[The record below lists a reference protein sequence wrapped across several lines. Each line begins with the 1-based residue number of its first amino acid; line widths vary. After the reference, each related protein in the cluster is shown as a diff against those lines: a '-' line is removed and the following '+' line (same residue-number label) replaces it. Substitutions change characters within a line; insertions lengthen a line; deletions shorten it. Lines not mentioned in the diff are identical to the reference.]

1 MTVHEAARHAR
12 TSAYESS
19 GTDELPAPRPL
30 LARWV
35 PGLRP
40 GDAILPPSESATTRR
55 LVNSA
60 RHSIPDDIARDDVVY
75 LATNREVAK
84 GMRRTTRT
92 ETLYEVQ
99 PDAEIEPDP
108 DCRVDG
114 LSWRCA
120 RATVLRVVDPVVLL
134 RERPMHW
141 LNVVARGGVK

>member
-1 MTVHEAARHAR
+1 M
-12 TSAYESS
+12 SY
-19 GTDELPAPRPL
+19 PRPV
-30 LARWV
+30 RYWHGGV

-92 ETLYEVQ
+92 ERSMKSSQTPRSSLTLTAGWTGCPGVAHAR
-99 PDAEIEPDP
+99 PCSA
-108 DCRVDG
+108 
-114 LSWRCA
+114 SWTR
-120 RATVLRVVDPVVLL
+120 
-134 RERPMHW
+134 
-141 LNVVARGGVK
+141 

>member
-1 MTVHEAARHAR
+1 M
-12 TSAYESS
+12 S
-19 GTDELPAPRPL
+19 DPRPV
-30 LARWV
+30 RYWHGGV

-60 RHSIPDDIARDDVVY
+60 PHSIPADIARDDVVY

-84 GMRRTTRT
+84 GYAAYYPDGA
-92 ETLYEVQ
+92 LYEVQ